1 MIEILRPTK
10 DGLQRLEKI
19 ERDCWVNVVSPT
31 PEELTLIRSMLDI
44 PEETMSA
51 LQDIDEVP
59 ALEHYEKFT
68 SIIIRA
74 PFDKPNDD
82 LEYATVPVGIFST
95 NHFVLTIS
103 FFENDTLEN
112 LKKQKFTFRKTQ
124 LLFKLLL
131 ISSKLYLSYLV
142 KLKNMM
148 YTIES
153 QLAYTQKNEVIM
165 KYLKLQKSLVYFDT
179 SLQANNI
186 LIQRIAEEGE
196 GKEITRYGIVIRTRE
211 DKELIRKVIDENNQ
225 AIHMIEIYSNI
236 LSNTMDAFTSIIS
249 NNLNVV
255 IKILTSVTIV
265 LAFPT
270 MVASIYGMNIELPF
284 QHSPQ
289 AFTIVMGL
297 SFLLSVISIW
307 TLWKLDYF

>member
-10 DGLQRLEKI
+10 EGLQRLENI

-31 PEELTLIRSMLDI
+31 PEELTLIKSMLDI

-59 ALEHYEKFT
+59 ALEHYEKYT

-82 LEYATVPVGIFST
+82 IEYSTVPVGIFST
-95 NHFVLTIS
+95 NHFVLTLS
-103 FFENDTLEN
+103 FFENDTIKN
-112 LKKQKFTFRKTQ
+112 LKKQNFTFRKTH
-124 LLFKLLL
+124 LLFRLLL

-142 KLKNMM
+142 KLKNIM

-153 QLAYTQKNEVIM
+153 QLAHTQKNEVIM
-165 KYLKLQKSLVYFDT
+165 KYLRLQKSLVYFDT

-196 GKEITRYGIVIRTRE
+196 GKEITKYGIVIRTRE

-249 NNLNVV
+249 NNLNFV
-255 IKILTSVTIV
+255 IKMLTSITIV

-270 MVASIYGMNIELPF
+270 MVASIYGMNVNLPF
-284 QHSPQ
+284 QHSPH
-289 AFTIVMGL
+289 AFAITMSISLML
-297 SFLLSVISIW
+297 SAFSVW
-307 TLWKLDYF
+307 VLWKLDYF